1 MTISVSHL
9 SARYSRIEV
18 CHDISF
24 EVGEGEFLAILGMN
38 GAGKSSLLGAIAGWV
53 SAKGN
58 IRVSPDQR
66 IDHLPARQRARN
78 GIAFV
83 PEARRNLFTPLT
95 VEENLQLGLRLSPRQ
110 RARARSARASTSC
123 SQFSRRGGRLAGML
137 SGGEQQMLALAV
149 AIARQPAVSAARRTL
164 AGTGADRLEEISHS
178 IEGLRA
184 LGLTLLLAEQN
195 HQFASRLAD
204 RFIALQSGE
213 IVDAGDK
220 AALTSRDRVVA
231 AIMRH

>member
-1 MTISVSHL
+1 MTLSISNL

-18 CHDISF
+18 CHDVSF
-24 EVGEGEFLAILGMN
+24 EVGEGEFLAILGTN

-58 IRVSPDQR
+58 IRVR
-66 IDHLPARQRARN
+66 NRRVDHLPARLRARN

-83 PEARRNLFTPLT
+83 PEARRNLFAPLT
-95 VEENLQLGLRLSPRQ
+95 VDENLQLGLRLIPDSG
-110 RARARSARASTSC
+110 RAAMRA
-123 SQFSRRGGRLAGML
+123 QIYQLFPILEKRGEQLAGML

-149 AIARQPAVSAARRTL
+149 AIARQPAVLLLDEPSQGL
-164 AGTGADRLEEISHS
+164 APIVLDEIAHA

-195 HQFASRLAD
+195 HRFASRLAD

-220 AALTSRDRVVA
+220 AALTNRDRVA
-231 AIMRH
+231 TAIMRH

>member
-1 MTISVSHL
+1 MTISVSNL

-58 IRVSPDQR
+58 IRVRNRR

-95 VEENLQLGLRLSPRQ
+95 VEENLQLGLRLIPDNERAAM
-110 RARARSARASTSC
+110 RARIY
-123 SQFSRRGGRLAGML
+123 QLFPIFSRNEGG
-137 SGGEQQMLALAV
+137 S
-149 AIARQPAVSAARRTL
+149 
-164 AGTGADRLEEISHS
+164 
-178 IEGLRA
+178 LRA
-184 LGLTLLLAEQN
+184 C
-195 HQFASRLAD
+195 
-204 RFIALQSGE
+204 
-213 IVDAGDK
+213 
-220 AALTSRDRVVA
+220 
-231 AIMRH
+231 

>member
-1 MTISVSHL
+1 
-9 SARYSRIEV
+9 
-18 CHDISF
+18 
-24 EVGEGEFLAILGMN
+24 
-38 GAGKSSLLGAIAGWV
+38 
-53 SAKGN
+53 
-58 IRVSPDQR
+58 
-66 IDHLPARQRARN
+66 
-78 GIAFV
+78 
-83 PEARRNLFTPLT
+83 
-95 VEENLQLGLRLSPRQ
+95 
-110 RARARSARASTSC
+110 
-123 SQFSRRGGRLAGML
+123 ML

-149 AIARQPAVSAARRTL
+149 AIARQPAVLLLDEPSQGL
-164 AGTGADRLEEISHS
+164 APIVLDEISHA

>member
-1 MTISVSHL
+1 MTLEVSGL
-9 SARYSRIEV
+9 TARYSRIQV

-24 EVGEGEFLAILGMN
+24 EVRKGEFLAIIGTN

-53 SAKGN
+53 ASRGSILLNGK
-58 IRVSPDQR
+58 R
-66 IDHLPARQRARN
+66 IDHLSSRLRARN

-83 PEARRNLFTPLT
+83 PEARRNLFAPLT
-95 VEENLQLGLRLSPRQ
+95 VEENLQLGLRLTPEAERGRM
-110 RARARSARASTSC
+110 RARIH
-123 SQFSRRGGRLAGML
+123 QLFPILERRGAQLSGML

-149 AIARQPAVSAARRTL
+149 AIARQPSVLLLDEPSQGL
-164 AGTGADRLEEISHS
+164 APIVLEEIAEA
-178 IEGLRA
+178 IKGLRS

-195 HQFASRLAD
+195 HQFANLLAD
-204 RFIALQSGE
+204 RFIALQGGE

-220 AALTSRDRVVA
+220 AALGNRERVAA

>member
-1 MTISVSHL
+1 MTISVSNL
-9 SARYSRIEV
+9 TARYARIEV
-18 CHDISF
+18 CHDVSF
-24 EVGEGEFLAILGMN
+24 QVGEGEFLAILGTN

-53 SAKGN
+53 SAKGS
-58 IRVSPDQR
+58 IRVGNRR
-66 IDHLPARQRARN
+66 IDHLPARLRACN

-83 PEARRNLFTPLT
+83 PEARRNLFAPLT
-95 VEENLQLGLRLSPRQ
+95 VEENLQLGLRLLPASG
-110 RARARSARASTSC
+110 RAGMRA
-123 SQFSRRGGRLAGML
+123 QIYQLFPILQKRGKQLAGML

-149 AIARQPAVSAARRTL
+149 AIARQPAVLLLDEPSQGL
-164 AGTGADRLEEISHS
+164 APIVLDEIAHA
-178 IEGLRA
+178 IEGFRS

-220 AALTSRDRVVA
+220 AALTSRDRVA
-231 AIMRH
+231 MAMMRH